1 MYNCTKINQQTMK
14 KILLA
19 VIVSLSIIVIPSCK
33 KGEDDPFISIR
44 SRDAR
49 ITAKWKLVNLES
61 TSSGP
66 SSTTTSVLNGS
77 LLTVTYTSP
86 SYGSSSSTSSYSLDL
101 EINSDGTSS
110 STEILDGDISTS
122 KSTWNWKNDNN
133 DKTSIY
139 LYGGNAYFFGGSYT
153 VDRLSSKEL
162 ILRYESSS
170 SSTSNSQ
177 TTTSNN
183 KDVLT
188 FEKQ

>member
-1 MYNCTKINQQTMK
+1 MK

-19 VIVSLSIIVIPSCK
+19 VIVSLIIIVIPSCK

-61 TSSGP
+61 TSS
-66 SSTTTSVLNGS
+66 SATSTTTYILNGS
-77 LLTVTYTSP
+77 ILTRTYSSTS
-86 SYGSSSSTSSYSLDL
+86 SGSSSSTSSYSLDW
-101 EINSDGTSS
+101 EINSDGTFA
-110 STEILDGDISTS
+110 STEISDGDISTS
-122 KSTWNWKNDNN
+122 KSTWYWLNDNN
-133 DKTSIY
+133 DKTSIS
-139 LYGGNAYFFGGSYT
+139 LYGGSSLFGGTFT

-170 SSTSNSQ
+170 TSTSGSQ